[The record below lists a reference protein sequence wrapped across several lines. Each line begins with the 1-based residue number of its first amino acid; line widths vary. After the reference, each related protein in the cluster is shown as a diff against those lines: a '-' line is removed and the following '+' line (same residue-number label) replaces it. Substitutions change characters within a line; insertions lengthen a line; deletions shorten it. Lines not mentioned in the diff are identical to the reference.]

1 MSAPRPAGGDAGTL
15 TLLEVR
21 GLGRAF
27 GGVRALDGVN
37 LSLRRGELRCIIG
50 PNGAGKSTLFKILMG
65 AVEPDTGSIRFRG
78 RDITRTPTCAR
89 ARMGIGIKFQ
99 SMAVYPELTVGH
111 NLRLPLQHAHGE
123 DEMAAETGRLLTRLR
138 LAGTEDLPAGRLS
151 HGRKQ
156 WLAIAMALAMR
167 PSLLL
172 LDEPTAGMAA
182 DETRET
188 GDLVKSVNADGVTI
202 LIVEHDMAFVRQL
215 DAPVTV
221 LHFGRVL
228 AEGPLSEIEENAEV
242 RKIYLGASDLDA
254 IRRRGKKAHPGRA
267 APG

>member
-1 MSAPRPAGGDAGTL
+1 MPARTGQAAGAI
-15 TLLEVR
+15 LEAR
-21 GLGRAF
+21 GLGRSF
-27 GGVRALDGVN
+27 GGVRALDDVN
-37 LSLRRGELRCIIG
+37 LSLDAGALRCIIG

-65 AVEPDTGSIRFRG
+65 AVAPDTGVIRFRG
-78 RDITRTPTCAR
+78 RDITRTPTHVR

-111 NLRLPLQHAHGE
+111 NLRLPLQHACE
-123 DEMAAETGRLLTRLR
+123 EAELRAETERLLTRLR
-138 LAGTEDLPAGRLS
+138 LAGSEHLPAGRLS

-172 LDEPTAGMAA
+172 LDEPTAGMDP

-188 GDLVKSVNADGVTI
+188 GELVMSVNAEGVTI
-202 LIVEHDMAFVRQL
+202 LLVEHDMAFVRQL

-221 LHFGRVL
+221 LHFGRVI
-228 AEGPLSEIEENAEV
+228 AEGALREIEDHAEV
-242 RKIYLGASDLDA
+242 RKVYLGASDLEA
-254 IRRRGKKAHPGRA
+254 VRRRGRKAPPDPA
-267 APG
+267 